1 MCMGL
6 HGLGVEIAAWARA
19 LFYLNADAELTRHSH
34 RILALNDSVGVVRA
48 WSLTTDIPSVSVG
61 RSRLCNGNL
70 LSVGS

>member
-1 MCMGL
+1 MCIGSQ
-6 HGLGVEIAAWARA
+6 GSGVEIAAWAGE
-19 LFYLNADAELTRHSH
+19 LIYLNADADLTRHSH
-34 RILALNDSVGVVRA
+34 EILAFNDSVGVVRA